1 MLIETFYANEKLYK
15 TAILQHRT
23 DKLFFQLLSTDPIYN
38 RQLFK
43 NIYNLD
49 IICGDELII
58 NMIPLGNTF
67 FSIVYFC
74 DFEYRYN
81 QDSECGYN
89 QDNDFNTN
97 KEKHHRIY
105 GYKDCDNKIHYIYK
119 RYAVNDDNFRL
130 LLGVL

>member
-1 MLIETFYANEKLYK
+1 MFIDTIYTNEKEYK
-15 TAILQHRT
+15 ISILSHRT
-23 DKLFFQLLSTDPIYN
+23 DKLFYQLLTTDPIYN
-38 RQLFK
+38 LQLFK

-58 NMIPLGNTF
+58 NMIPLGNTS
-67 FSIVYFC
+67 FSIVHFN
-74 DFEYRYN
+74 DFEYRYT
-81 QDSECGYN
+81 

-105 GYKDCDNKIHYIYK
+105 GYKDCDNKIRYIYK

-130 LLGVL
+130 LLEVL